1 MPSDRSISA
10 LRTLRPERDADTFWF
25 RDDLHQP
32 YAISPMG
39 MTTIQKHHAW
49 GYHVASEQTQLP
61 PSKGAHVK
69 LYRGRVYLGFA
80 LIDDPDEV
88 ARRAEAFGRLV
99 EHCKEHWEEYYR
111 GYIAEVIAN
120 LASLAAVDA
129 DGLTTAHLLDYLA
142 KSEEINR
149 RHWEIHFILMYPA
162 DTIYLEFEAFCKAR
176 GVDEKDFVNLLKG
189 FNAMASQTDEG
200 LWNLAK
206 LAAETGLRDVFTKT
220 PTGSLLE
227 TLAETPDGRAWR
239 RRFDEWLWVY
249 GNRISAAH
257 LDVMFPTWQEEPAP
271 VLETIAS
278 YFARMDDGW
287 DFGHAR
293 EGVIAEREEA
303 IAAIEDRL
311 SVEDKEAFRRLL
323 PVAQQVYAF
332 QEDHGFY
339 IDAGSTAALHRT
351 LIACG
356 RRLVRFGLLE
366 RAEDVFFLTF
376 SELVEVLG
384 DLARDEKIGTYHHQ
398 ALIPSLVVE
407 RREYWQAASEADAP
421 LTVGNIPATMGDP
434 IALKVFGIVDE
445 VLHPKGEKQVVERLE
460 GFPGAAGIVEGP
472 ARVIMS
478 FEEFPSLQAGE
489 ILVSPATS
497 TAWTPLF
504 LKIAG
509 VVTDTGGMLTHAA
522 IAAREYGIP
531 AVVGTWNATNSIR
544 NGDIIRVNGNA
555 GVVQVLKR
563 ADGQGLTGRSRH
575 RPGAVHS

>member
-1 MPSDRSISA
+1 MPMDRSISS
-10 LRTLRPERDADTFWF
+10 LRTLRPDRDADIFWF

-32 YAISPMG
+32 YPISPMG

-80 LIDDPDEV
+80 LIGDPEDV
-88 ARRAEAFGRLV
+88 ARRAKAFGQLV
-99 EHCKEHWEEYYR
+99 EHCTDHWAEFYG
-111 GYIAEVIAN
+111 GYISEVIAN
-120 LASLAAVDA
+120 LASLAAVDG
-129 DGLTTAHLLDYLA
+129 DGLTTPHLLDYLN

-162 DTIYLEFEAFCKAR
+162 DTIYLDFEAFCRAH
-176 GVDEKDFVNLLKG
+176 GVEEKDFVNLLKG
-189 FNAMASQTDEG
+189 FNSMSTQTDEG
-200 LWNLAK
+200 LWHLAEI
-206 LAAETGLRDVFTKT
+206 ADQAGLRDRLLNT
-220 PTGSLLE
+220 PAISLRDALE
-227 TLAETPDGRAWR
+227 SEPQGREWLH
-239 RRFDEWLWVY
+239 RFDEWLERF

-257 LDVMFPTWQEEPAP
+257 LDVIFPTWKEDPAP
-271 VLETIAS
+271 VLDTINS
-278 YFARMDDGW
+278 YFARMDAGW
-287 DFGHAR
+287 NLLQAR
-293 EGVIAEREEA
+293 DEVMRQRDEL
-303 IAAIEDRL
+303 IAAVEQKL
-311 SVEDKEAFRRLL
+311 SAEDKLVFERLL

-339 IDAGSTAALHRT
+339 IDAGSTAALHNT
-351 LIACG
+351 LMACG
-356 RRLVRFGLLE
+356 RRLQRFGLLE

-376 SELVEVLG
+376 SELVEILG
-384 DLARDEKIGTYHHQ
+384 DLARNEKIGTYHHQ
-398 ALIPSLVVE
+398 ALVPSLVAERKEDRAAAAEVE
-407 RREYWQAASEADAP
+407 AP
-421 LTVGNIPATMGDP
+421 LTVGNVPPTMGDP

-460 GFPGAAGIVEGP
+460 GFAGAAGVVEGP
-472 ARVIMS
+472 ARVILS
-478 FEEFPSLQAGE
+478 FEEFPTLQSGD
-489 ILVSPATS
+489 ILVCPATS

-544 NGDIIRVNGNA
+544 DGDIIRVDGSA
-555 GVVQVLKR
+555 GVVQVLVR
-563 ADGQGLTGRSRH
+563 AEGR
-575 RPGAVHS
+575 G

>member
-1 MPSDRSISA
+1 MQTDRSISA
-10 LRTLRPERDADTFWF
+10 LRTLRPDRDADIFWF

-69 LYRGRVYLGFA
+69 VHRGRVYLGFA

-99 EHCKEHWEEYYR
+99 EYCKDHWEEYYR
-111 GYIAEVIAN
+111 GYISEVIAN
-120 LASLAAVDA
+120 LSSLAAVDA
-129 DGLTTAHLLDYLA
+129 DRLTTPHLLDYLN

-149 RHWEIHFILMYPA
+149 RHWEIHFVLMYPA
-162 DTIYLEFEAFCKAR
+162 DTIYLEFESFCR
-176 GVDEKDFVNLLKG
+176 THGVGEADFVNMLKG
-189 FNAMASQTDEG
+189 FNSMSTQTDES

-206 LAAETGLRDVFTKT
+206 MADEAGLRER
-220 PTGSLLE
+220 LLNTSSTSVRDALQDE
-227 TLAETPDGRAWR
+227 PNGREWISR
-239 RRFDEWLWVY
+239 LDEWLLTY

-257 LDVMFPTWQEEPAP
+257 LDVMFPTWREDPTP
-271 VLETIAS
+271 VLDTIKS
-278 YFARMDDGW
+278 YFARMDAGW
-287 DFGHAR
+287 HFHQNRDV
-293 EGVIAEREEA
+293 VIEQRDRA
-303 IAAIEDRL
+303 IAAVEEGL
-311 SVEDKEAFRRLL
+311 SAVDKPAFQRLL

-339 IDAGSTAALHRT
+339 IDAGSTAALHRSILT
-351 LIACG
+351 CG
-356 RRLVRFGLLE
+356 RRLERFGLLAQ
-366 RAEDVFFLTF
+366 AEDVFFLTF
-376 SELVEVLG
+376 SELVEILG

-398 ALIPSLVVE
+398 ALVPSLVAE
-407 RREYWQAASEADAP
+407 RKDDWNEATEADAP
-421 LTVGNIPATMGDP
+421 LTVGNIPSTMSDP

-460 GFPGAAGIVEGP
+460 GFPGAAGTVEGP
-472 ARVIMS
+472 ARVILS
-478 FEEFPSLQAGE
+478 YEEFPTLQSNE
-489 ILVSPATS
+489 ILVCPATS

-544 NGDIIRVNGNA
+544 NGDIIRVDGSA

-563 ADGQGLTGRSRH
+563 ADGQN
-575 RPGAVHS
+575 

>member
-1 MPSDRSISA
+1 
-10 LRTLRPERDADTFWF
+10 
-25 RDDLHQP
+25 
-32 YAISPMG
+32 
-39 MTTIQKHHAW
+39 
-49 GYHVASEQTQLP
+49 
-61 PSKGAHVK
+61 VK
-69 LYRGRVYLGFA
+69 VYRGRVYLGFA

-88 ARRAEAFGRLV
+88 AHRADAFGRLV

-129 DGLTTAHLLDYLA
+129 DGLTTSHLLDYLK
-142 KSEEINR
+142 KSEEANR

-162 DTIYLEFEAFCKAR
+162 DTIYLEFEAFCKAH
-176 GVDEKDFVNLLKG
+176 GVEEKDFVNLLKG

-200 LWNLAK
+200 LWNLA
-206 LAAETGLRDVFTKT
+206 LSAAEAGLRDVFTET
-220 PTGSLLE
+220 PTASILE
-227 TLAETPDGRAWR
+227 RLADRPEGREWR
-239 RRFDEWLWVY
+239 RRFDEWLWVF

-257 LDVMFPTWQEEPAP
+257 LDVMFPTWQDDPTP
-271 VLETIAS
+271 VLDTIAS
-278 YFARMDDGW
+278 YFSRMDTGW
-287 DFGHAR
+287 NFQQAR
-293 EGVIAEREEA
+293 EGVIAEREQA
-303 IAAIEDRL
+303 ITAIEEGL
-311 SVEDKEAFRRLL
+311 SADDHEAFRRLL

-351 LIACG
+351 LMACG
-356 RRLVRFGLLE
+356 RRLVRFGLLQ

-384 DLARDEKIGTYHHQ
+384 DLARDEKIGTYHHL
-398 ALIPSLVVE
+398 ALVPSLVAE
-407 RREYWQAASEADAP
+407 RKEQWEVASEADAP
-421 LTVGNIPATMGDP
+421 LTVGNVPPTMADP

-445 VLHPKGEKQVVERLE
+445 VLHPKGEKEVVERLE
-460 GFPGAAGIVEGP
+460 GFPGAAGLVEGP
-472 ARVIMS
+472 ARVILS
-478 FEEFPSLQAGE
+478 FEEFPTLKSGE
-489 ILVSPATS
+489 ILVCPATS

-544 NGDIIRVNGNA
+544 DGDIIRVNGTA
-555 GVVQVLKR
+555 GVVQVLQR
-563 ADGQGLTGRSRH
+563 ADGTG
-575 RPGAVHS
+575 

>member
-1 MPSDRSISA
+1 MSSDRSISA
-10 LRTLRPERDADTFWF
+10 LRTLRPDRDADVFWF

-32 YAISPMG
+32 YPISPMG

-49 GYHVASEQTQLP
+49 GYHVASERTQLP

-69 LYRGRVYLGFA
+69 LHKGRVYLGFA
-80 LIDDPDEV
+80 LIDDPEEV

-111 GYIAEVIAN
+111 GYIGEVIAN

-129 DGLTTAHLLDYLA
+129 DGLTTPHLLDYLK

-162 DTIYLEFEAFCKAR
+162 DTIYLEFEAFCKSQ
-176 GVDEKDFVNLLKG
+176 GVEEKDFVNLLKG

-200 LWNLAK
+200 LWNLARSAADAGLRDLFAETPTAGLLEK
-206 LAAETGLRDVFTKT
+206 LAARPE
-220 PTGSLLE
+220 
-227 TLAETPDGRAWR
+227 GREWR

-257 LDVMFPTWQEEPAP
+257 LDVMFPTWQDDPTP

-278 YFARMDDGW
+278 YFSRMDTGW
-287 DFGHAR
+287 DFQQAR
-293 EGVIAEREEA
+293 NGVIAEREEA
-303 IAAIEDRL
+303 IASIEERL
-311 SVEDKEAFRRLL
+311 SGEDKERFRRLL

-339 IDAGSTAALHRT
+339 IDAGSTAALHRS
-351 LIACG
+351 LMACG
-356 RRLVRFGLLE
+356 RRLVRFGLLQ

-376 SELVEVLG
+376 SELVEILG
-384 DLARDEKIGTYHHQ
+384 DLARDEKIGTYHHH
-398 ALIPSLVVE
+398 ALVPSLVAE
-407 RREYWQAASEADAP
+407 RKEQWEEASDADAP
-421 LTVGNIPATMGDP
+421 LTVGNVPPTMADP

-445 VLHPKGEKQVVERLE
+445 VLHPKGEKEVVERLE
-460 GFPGAAGIVEGP
+460 GFPGAAGLVEGP
-472 ARVIMS
+472 ARVILS
-478 FEEFPSLQAGE
+478 FEEFPTLKSGE
-489 ILVSPATS
+489 ILVCPATS

-544 NGDIIRVNGNA
+544 DGDIIRVNGTA
-555 GVVQVLKR
+555 GVVQVLQR
-563 ADGQGLTGRSRH
+563 ANGQG
-575 RPGAVHS
+575 